1 MPPAPSVRDLQAAIA
16 QENAALKPQQELLDT
31 QMTANEQ
38 SGQAQ
43 QAGLAAQQKTTFGQI
58 EQGAQNKGMF
68 FSGFTPDE
76 QAKYTANTYLPALA
90 NLQAAI
96 ANTRTS
102 LLGKKADLSKAAYDK
117 ASALVEN
124 DKNLLADWNK
134 MTAQQQFQAT
144 EAEKQRVYD
153 ATQREKERNFTAS
166 QNAANRSAQYSASQV
181 SAADKRS
188 ADIAGVSQFFRSVA
202 GGDKF
207 VHQQDYAQAKQMW
220 TNMGYSG
227 KEFDT
232 QFSTFRNPKNN
243 QYGLG

>member
-16 QENAALKPQQELLDT
+16 QENAALKPQQEILDT

-134 MTAQQQFQAT
+134 MTAQQQFQAS
-144 EAEKQRVYD
+144 EAEKQR
-153 ATQREKERNFTAS
+153 AFEAAQREKERSFTAG
-166 QNAANRSAQYSASQV
+166 QNAMNRSAASVKEAGPSNQELFSSALAR
-181 SAADKRS
+181 AAGEDGKVNPQ
-188 ADIAGVSQFFRSVA
+188 AYNQLKNQWVTAGYGDFKSFH
-202 GGDKF
+202 DKF
-207 VHQQDYAQAKQMW
+207 WTFANDKHWWDY
-220 TNMGYSG
+220 
-227 KEFDT
+227 
-232 QFSTFRNPKNN
+232 R
-243 QYGLG
+243 